1 MYDLLL
7 IDSLGDSTVVS
18 CLVHPCGDV
27 QESLWKTLNDSP
39 LFRPTETGSTSELP
53 RWSYHVPDPATQ
65 PTPPLL
71 PALTRLQSS
80 VAQAV
85 SARPTHRFQ
94 HTLQSLIDFTGYL
107 TTKTYALASA
117 MHRLPGITPS
127 SATAIEEE
135 EIRMEIKA
143 LKGLV
148 LNRYVFTTPHSK
160 VLLGHTNAT
169 LTDVVI
175 GGRSFRLLHGLQV
188 LR

>member
-39 LFRPTETGSTSELP
+39 LFRPTETSSTSELP

-148 LNRYVFTTPHSK
+148 LNRCVSRFPIRKCFRATPTPH
-160 VLLGHTNAT
+160 
-169 LTDVVI
+169 
-175 GGRSFRLLHGLQV
+175 
-188 LR
+188 

>member
-1 MYDLLL
+1 
-7 IDSLGDSTVVS
+7 
-18 CLVHPCGDV
+18 
-27 QESLWKTLNDSP
+27 
-39 LFRPTETGSTSELP
+39 
-53 RWSYHVPDPATQ
+53 
-65 PTPPLL
+65 
-71 PALTRLQSS
+71 
-80 VAQAV
+80 
-85 SARPTHRFQ
+85 
-94 HTLQSLIDFTGYL
+94 LIDFTGYL

-148 LNRYVFTTPHSK
+148 LNRCVFTIPHSK
-160 VLLGHTNAT
+160 VLPGHTNAT
-169 LTDVVI
+169 LTDVII